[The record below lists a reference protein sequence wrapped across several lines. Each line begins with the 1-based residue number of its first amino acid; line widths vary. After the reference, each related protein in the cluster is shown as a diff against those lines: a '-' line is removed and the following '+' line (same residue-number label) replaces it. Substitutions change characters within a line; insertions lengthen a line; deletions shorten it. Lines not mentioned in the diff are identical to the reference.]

1 MANLRPRKKVSST
14 LIGDRLQKEYN
25 DRKDKFKE
33 LVKLTM
39 KQENVDYEQALTLIK
54 KTKVATLIA
63 IEFSQLV

>member
-1 MANLRPRKKVSST
+1 MGLRPRKKVSSN